1 MSLRPTGSA
10 AEQAV
15 EAPAAPQALEGLLVL
30 DFCHYRPGGYATM
43 FLGDFGAE
51 VIRVDP
57 PPGVFAAAT
66 DSLEAGADVDPDAY
80 AAHLVVD
87 RNKKSIAV
95 DLKHADGKAVLRRL
109 VERADVLVEGFR
121 PGVMRRLGADYET
134 LHELNPRLIYCSLT
148 GFGHDGPY
156 RDVPAHDWN
165 YTGMGGVLSMIGP
178 RGGAPCLPASLIA
191 DMAGAGLHSVI
202 GILLAL
208 AARERTGRG
217 QFVDISYLDSVI
229 SLLAA
234 ESSSYFLTGKVPRR
248 GESERTGG
256 SPWANVYRCKDGGYV
271 TVGCAEPHFW
281 ANLCRA
287 LGREDL
293 IPRQHPAL
301 DELDS
306 VLDALGAAF
315 ATRTRDQWIE
325 FLRDKNVC
333 VGPVNEIDEALADP
347 HVEHRRMVVAIEDPV
362 LGPVRQTGIPIK
374 LSETPGTI
382 RRLGVPDGRDTTEV
396 LHGLG
401 FGDDEIQKLRAG
413 GAVR

>member
-1 MSLRPTGSA
+1 MSESRGDPSALAPLR
-10 AEQAV
+10 
-15 EAPAAPQALEGLLVL
+15 EAGPPQALEGLLIL

-57 PPGVFAAAT
+57 PPGVFGAA
-66 DSLEAGADVDPDAY
+66 DSLETGGGVDPELY
-80 AAHLVVD
+80 AAHIVVD
-87 RNKKSIAV
+87 RNKKSIVV
-95 DLKHADGKAVLRRL
+95 DLKHPDGNAVLRRL

-134 LHELNPRLIYCSLT
+134 LRELNPRLIYCSLT

-165 YTGMGGVLSMIGP
+165 YTGMGGVLSLIGP

-217 QFVDISYLDSVI
+217 QFVDISYLDTVI
-229 SLLAA
+229 SLLVA
-234 ESSSYFLTGKVPRR
+234 ETSSYFLTGKVPRR
-248 GESERTGG
+248 GESARTGG
-256 SPWANVYRCKDGGYV
+256 SPWANVYRCKDGEYV

-293 IPRQHPAL
+293 VARQHPTL
-301 DELDS
+301 DELDP
-306 VLDALGAAF
+306 VLAALGAAF
-315 ATRTRDQWIE
+315 ATRTRDEWIE

-347 HVEHRRMVVAIEDPV
+347 HVLHRGMVVEVDDPV
-362 LGPVRQTGIPIK
+362 VGTVRQTGVPIK
-374 LSETPGTI
+374 LSETPGRI
-382 RRLGVPDGRDTTEV
+382 RTLGVPDGRHTEAV
-396 LHGLG
+396 LRDLG
-401 FGDDEIQKLRAG
+401 FRDEDIRSLRQR
-413 GAVR
+413 GAIA